1 MPSNP
6 IIKTS
11 LSFTELM
18 AHWKC
23 SENDLR
29 DAIVTGR
36 LVPSVYVKGAVWELV
51 LDTSAKRKT
60 QTSAVSVNEL
70 MYLVEVERLGVSDCA
85 FKYFSRETHLRGAG
99 SLFKPDASA
108 YVDVRKR
115 LSDIE
120 KDGRFTVDSIAEA
133 EASYGNQT
141 LTQSSVASIT
151 KTQWWNS
158 DHDVWAIAKEIE
170 KTALEKGWGVNQ
182 SGARA
187 QRYPISTISEAVAKQ
202 IEDREKATGRGFSI
216 GGKTI
221 SNFLKKAGWN

>member
-18 AHWKC
+18 AHWQC

-29 DAIVTGR
+29 DAIITGQ
-36 LVPSVYVKGAVWELV
+36 LVPSVYIKGVVWEIV
-51 LDTSAKRKT
+51 VDASGKGKT
-60 QTSAVSVNEL
+60 RTQGSYVNEL

-115 LSDIE
+115 LSDVE
-120 KDGRFTVDSIAEA
+120 KDGRFTVESIAET
-133 EASYGNQT
+133 EASYSNQT
-141 LTQSSVASIT
+141 LIPSSVASTT
-151 KTQWWNS
+151 KTQWWNR
-158 DHDVWAIAKEIE
+158 DHDVWVIAKEIE

-202 IEDREKATGRGFSI
+202 IEHKEKASGRCLSI